1 MKIKAA
7 IFDLDGTLLD
17 TLSDLTYAVN
27 ETMKNRGVPTH
38 TKEEVR
44 TYIGDGAEKLIERA
58 LPAGTPIEEV
68 KSATAEY
75 KKIYLDN
82 LLRETAPY
90 DGIPQMIDELHRRG
104 IKVAVVSNKYYKST
118 KELCDIFFPD
128 IDAVMGEM
136 EECGIKR
143 KPAPDMLL
151 KVMDEL
157 GVKPCDTVYS
167 GDSDVDVMTSRA
179 AGVKCISVTWGF
191 QDAERLERECPAFIA
206 EHPSDIPRIVDSIN

>member
-1 MKIKAA
+1 MKCKAI

-27 ETMKNRGVPTH
+27 ETLKIRGLPTR
-38 TKEEVR
+38 TAAEVR
-44 TYIGDGAEKLIERA
+44 RFVGNGAEMLIRRA
-58 LPAGTPIEEV
+58 MPEGTPDEDV

-75 KKIYLDN
+75 KRLYLEN
-82 LLRETAPY
+82 QLRETAPY
-90 DGIPQMIDELHRRG
+90 EGIPEMLALLKARG
-104 IKVAVVSNKYYKST
+104 IKTAVVSNKYYRST
-118 KELCDIFFPD
+118 KELCDVFFPGLD
-128 IDAVMGEM
+128 CIMGEM

-157 GVKPCDTVYS
+157 GVSPEETLYS
-167 GDSDVDVMTSRA
+167 GDSDVDVLTSRR

-191 QDAERLERECPAFIA
+191 QDEDRLVGAGA
-206 EHPSDIPRIVDSIN
+206 EHIARHPSEIITVADSI

>member
-1 MKIKAA
+1 MTPKAV

-27 ETMKNRGVPTH
+27 VTLENRGYPVRSVA
-38 TKEEVR
+38 EVR
-44 TYIGDGAEKLIERA
+44 SFIGNGAEMLIRRS
-58 LPAGTPIEEV
+58 LPEGCGETEV

-75 KKIYLDN
+75 KQIYLDN

-90 DGIPQMIDELHRRG
+90 EGIPEMLSVLKSRG
-104 IKVAVVSNKYYKST
+104 IKTAVVSNKYFKST
-118 KELCDIFFPD
+118 KELCDIFFKD
-128 IDAVMGEM
+128 IDGVMGEM

-151 KVMDEL
+151 RVMDEL
-157 GVKPCDTVYS
+157 GVSPDETFYA
-167 GDSDVDVMTSRA
+167 GDSDVDVITAGR

-191 QDAERLERECPAFIA
+191 QDEDRLRSAGA
-206 EHPSDIPRIVDSIN
+206 QYVAHHPSEIVRIIDSI